1 MHKASKILT
10 IGLLITTMPIH
21 AATAASTKDEY
32 YDCFFQ
38 KAVDFAAERTGDER
52 ALVEPAMKI
61 FLENTT
67 EGKRLNSYLE
77 AMAALAVGDEAGTK
91 SMLMQNDSGMDA
103 RQQALWIECFD

>member
-1 MHKASKILT
+1 MHNASKILT
-10 IGLLITTMPIH
+10 IGLLI
-21 AATAASTKDEY
+21 AALPLHGANAASTKADY

-38 KAVDFAAERTGDER
+38 KSVDFAAESTGDDR
-52 ALVEPAMKI
+52 ALVEPTMKI

-67 EGKRLNSYLE
+67 EGRRLNSYLE